1 LKRKKPPDLGKVL
14 GSRQASILEY
24 LWQHGPQ
31 SVVDLHRGLA
41 RLEDLAY
48 TTVFTEL
55 TRMLRKRLVVKSND
69 GGTHLDMRYRAAIT
83 REDLVASVVS
93 DTLGALI
100 AAHGS
105 AAVHGFV
112 NAVAHDAASL
122 EELRRVLNARRNKR

>member
-1 LKRKKPPDLGKVL
+1 LGAKKPDLGKVL

-41 RLEDLAY
+41 RREELAY

-55 TRMLRKRLVVKSND
+55 TRMLGKRLVAKSSD

-93 DTLGALI
+93 DTLGTLI
-100 AAHGS
+100 AAHGP
-105 AAVHGFV
+105 AAVHGFI
-112 NAVAHDAASL
+112 NAVAHDRAAL
-122 EELRRVLNARRNKR
+122 EELRRALSAQRKKR